1 MYDTIPSMQRQT
13 TPKAKIANAKK
24 EDSQKTV
31 LCVLALPIFPVRL
44 QTSIVGRIELNFR
57 VRDGNGWTLDL
68 INTNYI
74 QDHTLKTEQERSNI
88 QASLHNL

>member
-13 TPKAKIANAKK
+13 TPKAKIVNAKK

>member
-1 MYDTIPSMQRQT
+1 MYDTIPSVQRQT
-13 TPKAKIANAKK
+13 TPKAEMVNAKK

-57 VRDGNGWTLDL
+57 VRHGYGWILTAIATESLRVCS
-68 INTNYI
+68 
-74 QDHTLKTEQERSNI
+74 LKTI
-88 QASLHNL
+88 

>member
-1 MYDTIPSMQRQT
+1 MYDTIPSVQRQT
-13 TPKAKIANAKK
+13 TPKAEMVNAKK

>member
-1 MYDTIPSMQRQT
+1 MYDTIPSVQRHP
-13 TPKAKIANAKK
+13 TPKAKIVNAKK

>member
-1 MYDTIPSMQRQT
+1 MYDTIPSVQRQT
-13 TPKAKIANAKK
+13 TPKAKIVNAKK

-88 QASLHNL
+88 QANLHNL